1 MGIFDEDLVVNS
13 MDKEVV
19 ARTNRV
25 NFDYAQSLSGVGLR
39 SNTQVYAIDK
49 RGKMKLCNACFDK
62 PITLRS
68 ASDYRTS
75 QTFDLK
81 VSRISRFTDKSNGL
95 DIYKIMDPTLPII
108 IERSSFKVP
117 DCFMLDVPKG
127 TKEVT
132 IISILPK
139 PLEKLPKIKGNVKVT
154 YINRTPSIKLRK
166 GEKISITKWWDGY
179 YENR

>member
-25 NFDYAQSLSGVGLR
+25 NFDYTQSLSGVGLR

-49 RGKMKLCNACFDK
+49 RGKMKLCNTYFNK
-62 PITLRS
+62 SITLRS
-68 ASDYRTS
+68 TSDYRTS
-75 QTFDLK
+75 ETFDLK

-95 DIYKIMDPTLPII
+95 DIYKIIDPILPII
-108 IERSSFKVP
+108 IEQSFKVP

-132 IISILPK
+132 IISILSK

-154 YINRTPSIKLRK
+154 YINRAPNIKLRK

>member
-25 NFDYAQSLSGVGLR
+25 NHDYSRALTGVGLR
-39 SNTQVYAIDK
+39 NNTPVYSIDK
-49 RGKMKLCNACFDK
+49 RGKMKLCNAYLDK
-62 PITLRS
+62 SITLRG
-68 ASDYRTS
+68 AYDYKNVA
-75 QTFDLK
+75 TFNLK
-81 VSRISRFTDKSNGL
+81 VSCISKFTDKSNGL
-95 DIYKIMDPTLPII
+95 DIYKIMDPTLPVIS
-108 IERSSFKVP
+108 EQSFNVP

-132 IISILPK
+132 IISILSK

-154 YINRTPSIKLRK
+154 YINRVPHIKLRK

>member
-1 MGIFDEDLVVNS
+1 MGVFDEDLVIES

-25 NFDYAQSLSGVGLR
+25 NYDYTRALAGVGLR
-39 SNTQVYAIDK
+39 NHVHAYSIDK
-49 RGKMKLCNACFDK
+49 RGKMKLCNAYFDK
-62 PITLRS
+62 SITLR
-68 ASDYRTS
+68 AVSDYRTS
-75 QTFDLK
+75 VTFNLK
-81 VSRISRFTDKSNGL
+81 ASCISRFTDKSSGL
-95 DIYKIMDPTLPII
+95 DIYKIMDPILPVI
-108 IERSSFKVP
+108 IEQPFNVP

-132 IISILPK
+132 IISILSR

-154 YINRTPSIKLRK
+154 YINRVPNVKLRK

>member
-1 MGIFDEDLVVNS
+1 MGVFDEDLVVES

-19 ARTNRV
+19 KRTNRV
-25 NFDYAQSLSGVGLR
+25 NYDYSRSLSGVGLR
-39 SNTQVYAIDK
+39 SHVQVYSIDK
-49 RGKMKLCNACFDK
+49 RNKMKLCNAYFDK
-62 PITLRS
+62 SIVLRS
-68 ASDYRTS
+68 VSDYRTS
-75 QTFDLK
+75 TTFNLK
-81 VSRISRFTDKSNGL
+81 ASCISRFTDKSSGL
-95 DIYKIMDPTLPII
+95 DIYKIMDPTLPVI
-108 IERSSFKVP
+108 IEQPFNVP

-132 IISILPK
+132 IISILSR

-154 YINRTPSIKLRK
+154 YINRVPNVKLRK

>member
-1 MGIFDEDLVVNS
+1 MGVFDEDLIVDS
-13 MDKEVV
+13 MDKAVV

-25 NFDYAQSLSGVGLR
+25 NYDYSRALSGVGIRNHL
-39 SNTQVYAIDK
+39 SVYSIDK
-49 RGKMKLCNACFDK
+49 RGKIKLCNSYFDK
-62 PITLRS
+62 SITLRS
-68 ASDYRTS
+68 LTDYRTNV
-75 QTFDLK
+75 TFSLK
-81 VSRISRFTDKSNGL
+81 VSCISRFTDKSNGL
-95 DIYKIMDPTLPII
+95 DIYKIMDPTLPVI
-108 IERSSFKVP
+108 IEQSYKIP

-132 IISILPK
+132 IISILSK

-154 YINRTPSIKLRK
+154 YINRVPNIKLKK

>member
-1 MGIFDEDLVVNS
+1 MGVFDEDLVIES
-13 MDKEVV
+13 MDKKVV
-19 ARTNRV
+19 ERTNRV
-25 NFDYAQSLSGVGLR
+25 NYDYSQSLSGVGLR
-39 SNTQVYAIDK
+39 NRIQIYSIDK
-49 RGKMKLCNACFDK
+49 RGKMKLCNAYFDK
-62 PITLRS
+62 SITLRS

-75 QTFDLK
+75 VTFNLK
-81 VSRISRFTDKSNGL
+81 VSCISRFTDKSNGL
-95 DIYKIMDPTLPII
+95 DIYKIMDPTLPVI
-108 IERSSFKVP
+108 IERSSSKTP

-132 IISILPK
+132 IISILSK

-154 YINRTPSIKLRK
+154 YINRAPNVKLRK

>member
-1 MGIFDEDLVVNS
+1 MGVFDEDLVVES

-19 ARTNRV
+19 KRTNRV
-25 NFDYAQSLSGVGLR
+25 NQDYARALAGVGIR
-39 SNTQVYAIDK
+39 THAPVYSIDK
-49 RGKMKLCNACFDK
+49 RGKMKLCNAYFDK
-62 PITLRS
+62 SITLRS
-68 ASDYRTS
+68 VTDYRTNVMFS
-75 QTFDLK
+75 LK
-81 VSRISRFTDKSNGL
+81 VSCISRFTDKSNGL
-95 DIYKIMDPTLPII
+95 DIYKIMDPTLPVV
-108 IERSSFKVP
+108 IEQSFKTP

-132 IISILPK
+132 IISILQK

-154 YINRTPSIKLRK
+154 YINRTPIIKLRK

>member
-1 MGIFDEDLVVNS
+1 MGVFDEDLVIES

-19 ARTNRV
+19 ARTNRI
-25 NFDYAQSLSGVGLR
+25 NYDYTRALAGVGIR
-39 SNTQVYAIDK
+39 NHVPVYSIDK
-49 RGKMKLCNACFDK
+49 RGKMKLCNAYFDK
-62 PITLRS
+62 SITLRS

-75 QTFDLK
+75 VIFSLK
-81 VSRISRFTDKSNGL
+81 VSCISRFTDKSNGL
-95 DIYKIMDPTLPII
+95 DIYKIMDPTLPVII
-108 IERSSFKVP
+108 DQSFKVP

-132 IISILPK
+132 IISILSK

-154 YINRTPSIKLRK
+154 YINRVPNIRLRK
-166 GEKISITKWWDGY
+166 GEKISINKWWDGY

>member
-1 MGIFDEDLVVNS
+1 MGIFDEDLVVES
-13 MDKEVV
+13 MDKKVV
-19 ARTNRV
+19 KRTNRV
-25 NFDYAQSLSGVGLR
+25 NYDYARALSGVGLR
-39 SNTQVYAIDK
+39 NHTQVYSIDK
-49 RGKMKLCNACFDK
+49 RGKMKLRNAYFDK
-62 PITLRS
+62 SITLRS
-68 ASDYRTS
+68 VSDFRTS
-75 QTFDLK
+75 VTFSLK
-81 VSRISRFTDKSNGL
+81 VSCISRFTDKSNGV

-108 IERSSFKVP
+108 IEQSFKVP

-132 IISILPK
+132 IISILSK

-154 YINRTPSIKLRK
+154 YINRAPNIKLRK

>member
-13 MDKEVV
+13 MDKKVV
-19 ARTNRV
+19 ERSNRV

-39 SNTQVYAIDK
+39 NNTQSYAIDK
-49 RGKMKLCNACFDK
+49 RGKMKLCNAYFDK
-62 PITLRS
+62 SITLRS
-68 ASDYRTS
+68 VSDYRTNVMFS
-75 QTFDLK
+75 LK
-81 VSRISRFTDKSNGL
+81 VSCISRFTDKSNGL
-95 DIYKIMDPTLPII
+95 DIYKIMDPTLPVI
-108 IERSSFKVP
+108 IEQPFNVP

-132 IISILPK
+132 IISILSK

-154 YINRTPSIKLRK
+154 YINRVPNIKLRK
-166 GEKISITKWWDGY
+166 GEKISITKWWEGY

>member
-1 MGIFDEDLVVNS
+1 MGVFDEDLVIES
-13 MDKEVV
+13 MDKKVV
-19 ARTNRV
+19 ERTNRV
-25 NFDYAQSLSGVGLR
+25 NLDYARALSGFGPR
-39 SNTQVYAIDK
+39 SNVQVYSIDK
-49 RGKMKLCNACFDK
+49 RGKMKLCNAYFNK
-62 PITLRS
+62 SITLRS

-75 QTFDLK
+75 ITFNLK
-81 VSRISRFTDKSNGL
+81 VSCISRFTDKSNGL
-95 DIYKIMDPTLPII
+95 DIYKIMDPTLPVV
-108 IERSSFKVP
+108 IEQPFNVP

-132 IISILPK
+132 IISILQK

-154 YINRTPSIKLRK
+154 YINRVPNVKLRK

>member
-1 MGIFDEDLVVNS
+1 MGVFDEDLVIES

-19 ARTNRV
+19 KRTNRV
-25 NFDYAQSLSGVGLR
+25 NHDYSRSLSGVGLR
-39 SNTQVYAIDK
+39 SHIQVYSIDK
-49 RGKMKLCNACFDK
+49 RNKLKLCNAYFDK
-62 PITLRS
+62 SITVRS
-68 ASDYRTS
+68 TIDYRTNI
-75 QTFDLK
+75 TFNLK
-81 VSRISRFTDKSNGL
+81 ASCISKFTDKSSGL
-95 DIYKIMDPTLPII
+95 DIYKIMDPTLPVIV
-108 IERSSFKVP
+108 ERPSPAP

-132 IISILPK
+132 IISILQK

-154 YINRTPSIKLRK
+154 YINRAPNVKLRK

>member
-1 MGIFDEDLVVNS
+1 MGVFDEDLVVES

-25 NFDYAQSLSGVGLR
+25 NHDYSRALSGVGLR
-39 SNTQVYAIDK
+39 NNTPVYSIDK
-49 RGKMKLCNACFDK
+49 RGKMKLCNAYFDK
-62 PITLRS
+62 SITLRG
-68 ASDYRTS
+68 AYDYRNVV
-75 QTFDLK
+75 TFNLK
-81 VSRISRFTDKSNGL
+81 ASCISRFTDKSNGL
-95 DIYKIMDPTLPII
+95 DIYKIIDPTLPII
-108 IERSSFKVP
+108 IEQSFKVP

-132 IISILPK
+132 IISILSK

-154 YINRTPSIKLRK
+154 YINRAPHIKLRK

>member
-1 MGIFDEDLVVNS
+1 MGVFDEDLVIES

-25 NFDYAQSLSGVGLR
+25 NYDYTRALSGVGIR
-39 SNTQVYAIDK
+39 NHMQVYSIDK
-49 RGKMKLCNACFDK
+49 RGKMKLCNAYFDK
-62 PITLRS
+62 SITIRS
-68 ASDYRTS
+68 LSDYRTNM
-75 QTFDLK
+75 TFSLK
-81 VSRISRFTDKSNGL
+81 VSCISRFTDKSNGL
-95 DIYKIMDPTLPII
+95 DIYKIMDPTLPVI
-108 IERSSFKVP
+108 IEQPFNVP

-132 IISILPK
+132 IISILSK

-154 YINRTPSIKLRK
+154 YINRAPNVKLRK